1 MPQIDDNNVILSAT
15 GIRKSFG
22 GVEVLHGVDLHLR
35 RGEVLAL
42 LGENG
47 AGKST
52 LVKILSGN
60 YVPDAGEIT
69 FDGITHSSLD
79 PVLAKKA
86 GIAMIFQEIADA
98 PDLTVAENVT
108 LGRWPKK
115 NGLVDWAEMRRLAR
129 EALGMLGGSDIDVT
143 LPVRRLSIGQRQ
155 LLEIARNVSG
165 DARILVLDEPTA
177 ALSSS
182 EVDRL
187 FETVERLKASGMAM
201 VYITHRL
208 DEVTRI
214 GDRVQVLRDGHL
226 TLDKPVADV
235 DRAMMVSA
243 MIGREGGRIE
253 RPPAAPEFGDV
264 AIEATSLSAPFLF
277 EDVSFSCREG
287 EVLALYGKVGSGTAE
302 SVESI
307 FGLHRLTSGNVRLFG
322 QESTTKSPVNAVRAG
337 LGYLPAD
344 RKREGI
350 FAARSAA
357 ENLSAPSWPIL
368 GKWWIVRSALEWA
381 PFIRWRK
388 ELKIRSQDTPGQ
400 LIATLSGGNQQKVLL
415 ARWFQRQSKV
425 LLLVEPTRGV
435 DVGARADI
443 YEILRKTAQE
453 DGRAVIIATSDGD
466 EVVQVADRVLVMDR
480 GRITKEIV
488 GDNIAGSAL
497 ALAVGN

>member
-1 MPQIDDNNVILSAT
+1 MSQNNDNNVILSAT

-60 YVPDAGEIT
+60 YIPDAGQIT
-69 FDGITHSSLD
+69 FDNNTHNSLD

-115 NGLVDWAEMRRLAR
+115 NGVVDWAEMRKIAR
-129 EALGMLGGSDIDVT
+129 EALGMLGSDIDVT

-187 FETVERLKASGMAM
+187 FETIERLKASGMAM

-208 DEVTRI
+208 DEVTRV

-226 TLDKPVADV
+226 TLDKPVAEV
-235 DRAMMVSA
+235 DRGMMVSA

-253 RPPAAPEFGDV
+253 RPPSAPEFGDV
-264 AIEATSLSAPFLF
+264 AIEATSLTAPFLF
-277 EDVSFSCREG
+277 DDVSFSCREG

-302 SVESI
+302 SVESV
-307 FGLHRLTSGNVRLFG
+307 FGLHRLTSGNVKLFG
-322 QESTTKSPVNAVRAG
+322 KESTTKSPVKAVQAG

-357 ENLSAPSWPIL
+357 ENLCAPSWPIL

-381 PFIRWRK
+381 PFLRWRND
-388 ELKIRSQDTPGQ
+388 LKIRSEETPGQ

-415 ARWFQRQSKV
+415 ARWFQRQSKF

-480 GRITKEIV
+480 GRITKELV
-488 GDNIAGSAL
+488 GDSITGSAL

>member
-1 MPQIDDNNVILSAT
+1 MSHNNDELILSAT

-52 LVKILSGN
+52 LVKILAGS
-60 YVPDAGEIT
+60 YRPDAGEIT
-69 FDGITHSSLD
+69 FDGTTHQSLD
-79 PVLAKKA
+79 PILAKKA

-98 PDLTVAENVT
+98 PDLTVAENIS
-108 LGRWPKK
+108 LGRWPMKR
-115 NGLVDWAEMRRLAR
+115 GLVDWAEMRRTAR
-129 EALGMLGGSDIDVT
+129 EAMVMLGGTDIDVDA
-143 LPVRRLSIGQRQ
+143 PVRSLSIGQRQ
-155 LLEIARNVSG
+155 LLEIARNISS

-177 ALSSS
+177 ALSST

-187 FETVERLKASGMAM
+187 FEAVANLKAAGVSM

-214 GDRVQVLRDGHL
+214 GDRVEVLRDGYL
-226 TLDKPVADV
+226 TLNEPVSAV
-235 DRAMMVSA
+235 NRAMMVSA
-243 MIGREGGRIE
+243 MIGREAGDVE
-253 RPPAAPEFGDV
+253 RPSEEPSLGTV
-264 AIEATSLSAPFLF
+264 AIEADSLTSALAFA
-277 EDVSFSCREG
+277 DVTFSCREG

-302 SVESI
+302 VAESI
-307 FGLHRLTSGNVRLFG
+307 FGLRRLIGGTIRLFG
-322 QESTTKSPVNAVRAG
+322 TESAAKNPYAAVRAG
-337 LGYLPAD
+337 LGFLPAD

-350 FAARSAA
+350 FAARSAS
-357 ENLSAPSWPIL
+357 ENLAAPSWPIMSKAGFVSAAREFAAFL
-368 GKWWIVRSALEWA
+368 RWRADLKVRSAD
-381 PFIRWRK
+381 
-388 ELKIRSQDTPGQ
+388 SPGQ

-415 ARWFQRQSKV
+415 ARWFERQSKV

-443 YEILRKTAQE
+443 YEILRHTARADQ
-453 DGRAVIIATSDGD
+453 RAVVIATSDGE
-466 EVVQVADRVLVMDR
+466 EVVQVADRVLIMDR
-480 GRITKEIV
+480 GRITGELV
-488 GDNIAGSAL
+488 GDEITSGAL

>member
-1 MPQIDDNNVILSAT
+1 MSHHNDELILSAT

-52 LVKILSGN
+52 LVKILAGS
-60 YVPDAGEIT
+60 YRPDAGEIT
-69 FDGITHSSLD
+69 FDGTTHSALD

-98 PDLTVAENVT
+98 PDLTVAENIS
-108 LGRWPKK
+108 LGRWPLKR
-115 NGLVDWAEMRRLAR
+115 GMVDWATMRRTAR
-129 EALGMLGGSDIDVT
+129 EAMEMLGGTDIDVDA
-143 LPVRRLSIGQRQ
+143 PVRTLSIGQRQ
-155 LLEIARNVSG
+155 LLEIARNISG

-177 ALSSS
+177 ALSAT

-187 FETVERLKASGMAM
+187 FDAVGSLKAAGVAM

-214 GDRVQVLRDGHL
+214 GDRVEVLRDGYL
-226 TLDKPVADV
+226 TLNEPVSAV
-235 DRAMMVSA
+235 NRAMMVSA
-243 MIGREGGRIE
+243 MIGREAGDVE
-253 RPPAAPEFGDV
+253 RPKDQPEFGDV
-264 AIEATSLSAPFLF
+264 AIEVESLSSGSLF
-277 EDVSFSCREG
+277 ADVSFSCRAG

-302 SVESI
+302 SAESI
-307 FGLHRLTSGNVRLFG
+307 FGLRRLTTGGIRLFG
-322 QESTTKSPVNAVRAG
+322 AQSTAKNPFTAVRVG

-357 ENLSAPSWPIL
+357 ENLAAPSWPIMA
-368 GKWWIVRSALEWA
+368 KWGFVRASREFAAFL
-381 PFIRWRK
+381 RWRGD
-388 ELKIRSQDTPGQ
+388 LKIRSAETPGQ
-400 LIATLSGGNQQKVLL
+400 LISTLSGGNQQKVLL
-415 ARWFQRQSKV
+415 ARWFERQSKV

-443 YEILRKTAQE
+443 YEILRRTAKTDQ
-453 DGRAVIIATSDGD
+453 RAVVIATSDGE
-466 EVVQVADRVLVMDR
+466 EVVQVADRVLIMDR
-480 GRITKEIV
+480 GRITSELV
-488 GDNIAGSAL
+488 GDNITSGAL

>member
-1 MPQIDDNNVILSAT
+1 MSLNDDNSVILSAT

-60 YVPDAGEIT
+60 YVPDAGEIF
-69 FDGITHSSLD
+69 FDQTSHSSLD

-98 PDLTVAENVT
+98 PDLTVAENVA

-115 NGLVDWAEMRRLAR
+115 NGLVDWATMRSTAR
-129 EALGMLGGSDIDVT
+129 EALAALGGSDIEVES
-143 LPVRRLSIGQRQ
+143 PVRDLSIGQRQ

-177 ALSSS
+177 ALSST

-187 FETVERLKASGMAM
+187 FETIERLKAAGLAM

-208 DEVTRI
+208 DEVNRI

-226 TLDKPVADV
+226 TLNKLVSEV
-235 DRAMMVSA
+235 DRAAMVSA
-243 MIGREGGRIE
+243 MIGREGGVIE
-253 RPPAAPEFGDV
+253 RPADSPAFGDV
-264 AIEATSLSAPFLF
+264 AIEATSLTTPYLF
-277 EDVSFSCREG
+277 QDVSFACRQG

-302 SVESI
+302 SVEAI
-307 FGLHRLTSGNVRLFG
+307 FGLHRLSSGSVRLFG
-322 QESTTKSPVNAVRAG
+322 QESTTKNPVKAVRAG

-344 RKREGI
+344 RKREGL
-350 FAARSAA
+350 FSARSAA
-357 ENLSAPSWPIL
+357 ENLSAPSWPIMS
-368 GKWWIVRSALEWA
+368 KWWIVRSSLEWA
-381 PFIRWRK
+381 PFLRWRK
-388 ELKIRSQDTPGQ
+388 DLKIRSEGSPGQ
-400 LIATLSGGNQQKVLL
+400 LISTLSGGNQQKVLL

-443 YEILRKTAQE
+443 YEILRKTAQT
-453 DGRAVIIATSDGD
+453 DGRAVVIATSDGD

-480 GRITKEIV
+480 GRIIHEIV
-488 GDNIAGSAL
+488 GDNITGSAL